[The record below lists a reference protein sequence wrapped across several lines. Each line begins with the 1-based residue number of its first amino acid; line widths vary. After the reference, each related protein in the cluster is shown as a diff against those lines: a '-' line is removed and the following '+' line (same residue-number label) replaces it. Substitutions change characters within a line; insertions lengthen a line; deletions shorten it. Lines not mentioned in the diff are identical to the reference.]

1 MGADAGLVQSDLR
14 LYIHTVIQLSRGPLA
29 GLAGGCAESPRP
41 ATFLLFSMQAS
52 SSSVDWTS
60 RFIAIASAQADGDG
74 AHDLNHLHRVWNVAS
89 ALLAEYP
96 EADALVVQAACY
108 LHDLVNLPK
117 NHPERAQASRMAA
130 ELAGRMLAEAR
141 FPADRLRGVCHAI
154 EAHSYSAGI
163 APHTI
168 EACIVQDADRLD
180 ALGAVGLA
188 RLFYTAGRMGSAFA
202 HPSDPLGQGRQLDDQ
217 RYALDHI
224 ECKLAGLPGSMQTE
238 AARRLGQAR
247 LEWLR
252 GFRDTFVAEW
262 GRSVP
267 PAGLAE

>member
-1 MGADAGLVQSDLR
+1 
-14 LYIHTVIQLSRGPLA
+14 
-29 GLAGGCAESPRP
+29 
-41 ATFLLFSMQAS
+41 MQAS
-52 SSSVDWTS
+52 SSDWTS
-60 RFIAIASAQADGDG
+60 RFIAIAAAQADGDG
-74 AHDLNHLHRVWNVAS
+74 AHDLNHLHRVWHVAA

-96 EADALVVQAACY
+96 QADRLVVQAACY

-130 ELAGRMLAEAR
+130 ELAARMLAEAG
-141 FPADRLRGVCHAI
+141 FPADRLPGVCHAI
-154 EAHSYSAGI
+154 EAHSFSAGI
-163 APHTI
+163 APRTI

-202 HPSDPLGQGRQLDDQ
+202 HPSDPLGHARELDDQ

-224 ECKLAGLPGSMQTE
+224 ERKLAGLPASMQTE
-238 AARRLGQAR
+238 AARRLGRQR

-262 GRSVP
+262 GHSAP
-267 PAGLAE
+267 PPEMAG